1 MRRSLHT
8 VTNTSGDTIRRR
20 LWTTGAV
27 SLSVFGS
34 ILAVALTQESGS
46 VPVWNSTIG
55 LLLNLVAAAALV
67 WRHRFPLPVLAVA
80 VVGPLFFS
88 TDATAALIALYA
100 VAQVERGI
108 RLALAVFAA
117 YLAAG
122 MSLVYDTMR
131 TRDNSILTIGS
142 ARPEEG
148 APLPTWD
155 VPLWIPWVVAALL
168 VGIVATVA
176 LLRHTQVELARA
188 QVSRDRAT
196 KQTDVMRDEMI
207 RTEERTRIAR
217 DMHDTLAA
225 SLSRI
230 SLMAGAVQVGGTDNP
245 EKIVNNASL
254 IRATAHDAL
263 DDLKNIVGVLRG
275 SASQQQSGHQGI
287 DAVAELVQGARSAGL
302 HATLYTDLSPG
313 DVGTVSGHVTYRVV
327 QESLT
332 NAQKYAGDQVIRIS
346 IVGAGE
352 HGIRIN
358 ICNQLSS
365 RPQAVP
371 SGSRSGLV
379 GLAEQTRDVGG
390 TFHAGV
396 VGGEF
401 VTDCWLPWYS

>member
-1 MRRSLHT
+1 MT
-8 VTNTSGDTIRRR
+8 TNPGDKIRRR

-80 VVGPLFFS
+80 VVGPMFFS

-100 VAQVERGI
+100 VAQTERGI
-108 RLALAVFAA
+108 RLALAALAV
-117 YLAAG
+117 YLAG
-122 MSLVYDTMR
+122 SISLVYDTMR
-131 TRDNSILTIGS
+131 TRDRSVLTIGS
-142 ARPEEG
+142 PQPEEG
-148 APLPTWD
+148 APSPDWD
-155 VPLWIPWVVAALL
+155 VPLWIPWVAAALL
-168 VGIVATVA
+168 VGIVVTVA
-176 LLRHTQVELARA
+176 LLRHTQVELAQAR
-188 QVSRDRAT
+188 VSRDRAT

-207 RTEERTRIAR
+207 RAEERTRIAR

-230 SLMAGAVQVGGTDNP
+230 SLMAGAVQVGGNDNP

-275 SASQQQSGHQGI
+275 SAPHHGGHQGI
-287 DAVAELVQGARSAGL
+287 DGVAELVQGARVAGL

-358 ICNQLSS
+358 ICNQLSH
-365 RPQAVP
+365 RPPSVP
-371 SGSRSGLV
+371 GGSRSGLI
-379 GLAEQTRDVGG
+379 GLAEQVRDVGG
-390 TFHAGV
+390 TFHAGA